1 MSYTVHI
8 NGAKIVCSTA
18 DEAAEL
24 ASRCTDPCA
33 STGVKKTLRLPA
45 GSKFSRSVPVRR
57 YGRTVGQMILE
68 ILEDAPTALTN
79 TDLQKLIKRNDPEF
93 KNLSKETVAKT
104 LYYLKSKGLA
114 EPVSRGLWV
123 A

>member
-18 DEAAEL
+18 AEAAEL

-57 YGRTVGQMILE
+57 NGRTVGQMILE
-68 ILEDAPTALTN
+68 ILETAPTALTS
-79 TDLQKLIKRNDPEF
+79 TDLQKLIKRMDPEF
-93 KNLSKETVAKT
+93 KNLSKTTVARI
-104 LYYLKSKGLA
+104 LCGLKSKGQV
-114 EPVSRGLWV
+114 ESVSRGLWV

>member
-18 DEAAEL
+18 DEAAIL
-24 ASRCTDPCA
+24 VHRCSDPCA

-45 GSKFSRSVPVRR
+45 GSKYSRSVPVRR
-57 YGRTVGQMILE
+57 YGRSTGVLILE
-68 ILEDAPTALTN
+68 VLNEARTALTN
-79 TDLQKLIKRNDPEF
+79 TDIKTLIKRRDPEF
-93 KNLSKETVAKT
+93 KNLSTETVAKV
-104 LYYLKSKGLA
+104 LHHLKCKGKVESVA
-114 EPVSRGLWV
+114 RGLWV

>member
-18 DEAAEL
+18 DEAVEL
-24 ASRCTDPCA
+24 ASRCKEPCA

-45 GSKFSRSVPVRR
+45 GAKWARSVPVRR
-57 YGRTVGQMILE
+57 NGRTVSHMICEVLDE
-68 ILEDAPTALTN
+68 APTALSN
-79 TDLQKLIKRNDPEF
+79 YDIRCQIKRKDSEF
-93 KNLSKETVAKT
+93 KNLSRATVART
-104 LYYLKSKGLA
+104 LYNLKREGIIES
-114 EPVSRGLWV
+114 VSRGLWV

>member
-18 DEAAEL
+18 DEAVEL

-57 YGRTVGQMILE
+57 HGRTVGHMCLE
-68 ILEDAPTALTN
+68 VLEAAPTALTN
-79 TDLQKLIKRNDPEF
+79 ADIQKMIKRLDPEF
-93 KNLSKETVAKT
+93 KNLSKATVTKI
-104 LYYLKSKGLA
+104 LCSLKSKGQV
-114 EPVSRGLWV
+114 ESVSRGLWV